1 MNKSTKLY
9 LYTFLGVG
17 VIIFIFG
24 FVGINV
30 SMRYIQKNYIQL
42 QVDVNKRQA
51 ERMAY
56 FINKQIDKGITLD
69 SIVVD
74 FQASIEGTEHD
85 KGFLCM
91 YDTKQMQLISHP
103 NVNAVGMTFTKD
115 FIFEDVNS
123 DSKEYIGNLYET
135 GKPAGG
141 IFIQGDMRIDI
152 IYTVPIKGTNW
163 YLNAHENIN
172 AISEELK
179 HLKFRYVLGSLLLG
193 FVIAIAASITAR
205 RISRVYEKQIE
216 QQNEKITKQ
225 RDQIASK
232 NKEITDSINYAER
245 IQTAVLPDKKIL
257 NKIIPDNFI
266 LYRPKDIVSGDFYW
280 FTDTEKYFILAAAD
294 CTGHGVPGAFMSMLG
309 VTLLNEIVNN
319 RNIFKANE
327 ILNELRKGVK
337 KSLRQEGNYNE
348 QKDGMDIALIVIDK
362 NERKLQYAGANN
374 HLYLIRKDKTSKK
387 YDLLEYKA
395 DRMPIGI
402 FPNDHIPFN
411 NKDIKIE
418 DNDRVY
424 MFSDGFTDQFGGAKG
439 HKFKSKNLKE
449 LLISVQEE
457 SMEQQKTLME
467 KALDDWQGNYKQ
479 VDDILF
485 IGIRF

>member
-17 VIIFIFG
+17 IIILIFG

-30 SMRYIQKNYIQL
+30 SMRYVQKHYIQL

-56 FINKQIDKGITLD
+56 FINKQIDKGTSLD
-69 SIVVD
+69 SVIHD

-91 YDTKQMQLISHP
+91 YDAKQMQLVSHP

-115 FIFEDVNS
+115 FIFEEVNS
-123 DSKEYIGNLYET
+123 DSKKYIGELYNT
-135 GKPAGG
+135 GKAAGG
-141 IFIQGDMRIDI
+141 IFIQGDMRTDI
-152 IYTVPIKGTNW
+152 IYTIPIKGTNW

-179 HLKFRYVLGSLLLG
+179 QVKFRYVIGSLLLG
-193 FVIAIAASITAR
+193 FFIAIAASITAR

-216 QQNEKITKQ
+216 EQKEKITKQ

-232 NKEITDSINYAER
+232 NEEITDSINYAER
-245 IQTAVLPDKKIL
+245 IQTAVLPNKVIL
-257 NKIIPDNFI
+257 NEFISDNFI
-266 LYRPKDIVSGDFYW
+266 IYRPKDIVSGDFYW
-280 FTDTEKYFILAAAD
+280 FTETEKKFIIAAAD

-319 RNIFKANE
+319 RNIIEANQ

-337 KSLRQEGNYNE
+337 KSLRQEGNFNE
-348 QKDGMDIALIVIDK
+348 QKDGMDIALCVINKDK
-362 NERKLQYAGANN
+362 KTLQFAGANN
-374 HLYLIRKDKTSKK
+374 PLYLIRMNNQTNE
-387 YDLLEYKA
+387 YVLNEYKA

-402 FPNDHIPFN
+402 FPKDHISFHN
-411 NKDIKIE
+411 IDIKLE
-418 DNDRVY
+418 DNDRIY
-424 MFSDGFTDQFGGAKG
+424 LFSDGYADQFGGEKG
-439 HKFKSKNLKE
+439 HKFKSKKLKD
-449 LLISVQEE
+449 LLISVQGKNMEE
-457 SMEQQKTLME
+457 QKKIME
-467 KALDDWQGNYKQ
+467 KSLDNWQGNYKQ
-479 VDDILF
+479 VDDILL
-485 IGIRF
+485 IGFRF